1 MAGIEVKKGV
11 SSSETPFFGQN
22 PALKFEIR
30 HGFIQPLP
38 YLCRLKTK
46 RKFLILFSMSGAL
59 KEVRNRIKS
68 VQSTQQ
74 ITKAMK
80 MVSAAKLRRAQDA
93 ITQMRPYAKK
103 LQEMLGNIISN
114 SDGSVNIALA
124 EERKV
129 EKALIIIVTSDR
141 GLCGGYNSNLI
152 KLTKQVMLEKYPE
165 QHAKGNVSVLPIGK
179 KGYEHFNKNGFKVV
193 DAYWDIF
200 TGLSFTKVQTAA
212 KYAMNAFVNKEFD
225 AVELIFSEFKNAATQ
240 RFVAE
245 TFLPVS
251 KAVKVAGQKNAD
263 FLFEPGKEVLITE
276 LMPKILN
283 TQLFKAVLDANASEH
298 GARMTAMDKASEN
311 ANELLKS
318 LKISYNRARQA
329 AITTELTEIVS
340 GAAALQG

>member
-1 MAGIEVKKGV
+1 
-11 SSSETPFFGQN
+11 
-22 PALKFEIR
+22 
-30 HGFIQPLP
+30 
-38 YLCRLKTK
+38 
-46 RKFLILFSMSGAL
+46 MSGAL

-103 LQEMLGNIISN
+103 LQEMLSNIVS
-114 SDGSVNIALA
+114 SSEGEFAMDLA
-124 EERKV
+124 TERPV
-129 EKALIIIVTSDR
+129 EKVLIIVVTSDR

-152 KLTKQVMLEKYPE
+152 KLAKQTINEKYAE
-165 QHAKGNVSVLPIGK
+165 QNRKGNVQILPIGK
-179 KGYEHFNKNGFKVV
+179 KGFEFFTKNGFKVINT
-193 DAYWDIF
+193 YWDIF
-200 TGLSFTKVQTAA
+200 SGLSFEKVQTAA
-212 KYAMNAFVNKEFD
+212 KFAMDAFAAKEID
-225 AVELIFSEFKNAATQ
+225 AVEVIYSEFKNAASQ
-240 RFVAE
+240 VYIAE
-245 TFLPVS
+245 PFLPV
-251 KAVKVAGQKNAD
+251 QKISSTENKRKSD
-263 FLFEPGKEVLITE
+263 FIFEPNQQVLIAE

-298 GARMTAMDKASEN
+298 GARMTAMDKASDN

>member
-1 MAGIEVKKGV
+1 
-11 SSSETPFFGQN
+11 
-22 PALKFEIR
+22 
-30 HGFIQPLP
+30 
-38 YLCRLKTK
+38 
-46 RKFLILFSMSGAL
+46 MSGAL

-93 ITQMRPYAKK
+93 ITQMRPYAQK
-103 LQEMLGNIISN
+103 LQEMLGNIVSN
-114 SDGSVNIALA
+114 SEGDVSIALA
-124 EERKV
+124 AQRSV
-129 EKALIIIVTSDR
+129 VNVMVIVVTSDR

-152 KLTKQVMLEKYPE
+152 KLAKQVIEEKYPD
-165 QHAKGNVSVLPIGK
+165 QMAKGNVQILPIGK
-179 KGYEHFNKNGFKVV
+179 KGYENFTKNGFKVV
-193 DAYWDIF
+193 NNYWDIF
-200 TGLSFTKVQTAA
+200 SGLSFEKVQAAA
-212 KYAMNAFVNKEFD
+212 KHAMDAFANKEID
-225 AVELIFSEFKNAATQ
+225 AVELIYSEFKNAATQ

-245 TFLPVS
+245 QFLPI
-251 KAVKVAGQKNAD
+251 AKVQKVEGQKNAD
-263 FLFEPGKEVLITE
+263 FIFEPGKDVLIAE

-283 TQLFKAVLDANASEH
+283 TQLFKATLDANASEH
-298 GARMTAMDKASEN
+298 GARMTAMDKASDN

>member
-1 MAGIEVKKGV
+1 
-11 SSSETPFFGQN
+11 
-22 PALKFEIR
+22 
-30 HGFIQPLP
+30 
-38 YLCRLKTK
+38 
-46 RKFLILFSMSGAL
+46 MSGAL

-93 ITQMRPYAKK
+93 ITQMRPYAQK
-103 LQEMLGNIISN
+103 LQEMLSNIVSN
-114 SDGSVNIALA
+114 GDGDVNMALA
-124 EERKV
+124 AERPV
-129 EKALIIIVTSDR
+129 ENVMIIVVTSDR

-152 KLTKQVMLEKYPE
+152 KLARQVIAEKYSS
-165 QHAKGNVSVLPIGK
+165 QAAKGKVQILPIGK
-179 KGYEHFNKNGFKVV
+179 KGYENFTKSGIKVV
-193 DAYWDIF
+193 NQYWDIF
-200 TGLSFTKVQTAA
+200 TGLSFDKVQTAA
-212 KYAMNAFVNKEFD
+212 KHAMDAFANKEVD
-225 AVELIFSEFKNAATQ
+225 AVELIYSEFKNAATQ

-245 TFLPVS
+245 QFLPVS
-251 KAVKVAGQKNAD
+251 KVAKTEGQKNAD
-263 FLFEPGKEVLITE
+263 FIFEPDKNVLIAE

-283 TQLFKAVLDANASEH
+283 TQLFKATLDANASEH
-298 GARMTAMDKASEN
+298 GARMTAMDKASDN